1 MYREKTSLVLGR
13 GEVYFDRFLESG
25 RDGERYFGNTPMFRI
40 EREIERVERM
50 TSYRGQK
57 HARPG
62 IVVRESVSVSMTTDH
77 MASENVALWHGA
89 DGGPQV
95 DGDALVPF
103 TETFV
108 VKKNRFY
115 QLGVGENGVGLGFID
130 SAQVRLT
137 NSTGTVL
144 VAGQHYHLIRD
155 SGRIQIPPTSPL
167 NDGATIFVRYFKR
180 PSPVTSLVSTG
191 QDVIG
196 ALRYIALNPYGP
208 RADYWFPQVRLT
220 PRGAVDMKGDE
231 FRQMS
236 FDIEAFRLSPNEPL
250 VYLIVDKQP
259 PLPITA
265 DTALLRA
272 DTTLYRADN
281 GAWEYEV

>member
-1 MYREKTSLVLGR
+1 MFREKTSLVLGR
-13 GEVYFDRFLESG
+13 GEVYFDRSLTSG
-25 RDGERYFGNTPMFRI
+25 QDGERYFGNTPMFRI
-40 EREIERVERM
+40 EREIRRVER
-50 TSYRGQK
+50 TTAYRGQK
-57 HARPG
+57 QAKPG
-62 IVVRESVSVSMTTDH
+62 IVVQEVISCSMTTDH
-77 MASENVALWHGA
+77 MASENVALWYGA
-89 DGGPQV
+89 EGSPQV
-95 DGDALVPF
+95 DGDEFLPF

-108 VKKNRFY
+108 VKKDRFY
-115 QLGVGENGVGLGFID
+115 QLGLAENGVGLGFID

-167 NDGATIFVRYFKR
+167 ADGTAIFVRYFKR
-180 PSPVTSLVSTG
+180 PSPITPLVPTG

-196 ALRYIALNPYGP
+196 SLRYIALDPYGP
-208 RADYWFPQVRLT
+208 RVDYWFPRVRLT
-220 PRGAVDMKGDE
+220 PRGAVDLKGDE

-236 FDIEAFRLSPNEPL
+236 FDIEAFRRSPNEPL
-250 VYLIVDKQP
+250 VYLILDKNA